1 MEENKNGTKVT
12 EISPSSSEKVGRRII
27 PSSSPFSG
35 EEDESPIKAPIF
47 SSSERVGR
55 RIIPSSSPFSGEED
69 ESPIKTPIFC
79 VKRDADI
86 KRIEEI
92 EDCFILDFDP
102 FDSIDLSKLS
112 ITDAHSELSV
122 VAEKGQVA
130 CRDYPH
136 SRHLCLKF
144 PFETTP
150 HENYCKLLPRASP
163 GWSMNKHI
171 AMLQNMLEIG
181 SPREIRGKS
190 YQLCPN
196 EEVFH
201 SSCFIVEPCQTWAA
215 RVWAGKISGEL
226 LLLEEALE
234 FETSREVQV
243 VTSFNDMGLK
253 EELLRGIYSYGFD
266 KPSAIQ
272 QRAVVPILLGR
283 DVIAQAQFGTGKTSM
298 IAGNGELFSE
308 REKTGS
314 R

>member
-1 MEENKNGTKVT
+1 MVHSRIPSTISKKSELLLSLTSHFTAQGFYFLGNQTENCEMEENKNGTKVT

-122 VAEKGQVA
+122 VAEKGQV
-130 CRDYPH
+130 
-136 SRHLCLKF
+136 
-144 PFETTP
+144 
-150 HENYCKLLPRASP
+150 
-163 GWSMNKHI
+163 
-171 AMLQNMLEIG
+171 
-181 SPREIRGKS
+181 
-190 YQLCPN
+190 
-196 EEVFH
+196 
-201 SSCFIVEPCQTWAA
+201 
-215 RVWAGKISGEL
+215 
-226 LLLEEALE
+226 
-234 FETSREVQV
+234 
-243 VTSFNDMGLK
+243 
-253 EELLRGIYSYGFD
+253 
-266 KPSAIQ
+266 
-272 QRAVVPILLGR
+272 PI
-283 DVIAQAQFGTGKTSM
+283 
-298 IAGNGELFSE
+298 
-308 REKTGS
+308 
-314 R
+314 